1 VQQLDI
7 FAQMQQEIIQQNTAV
22 IKAVHET
29 NDTERLYYSISEV
42 AKMFNINASNLR
54 FWEKEFPQLKLKKN
68 AKGDRFFN
76 KENIEFIGT
85 IFYLTKERKFTLEGA
100 RTYLKK
106 VKKTTNNEKDLV
118 QQLTEL
124 KTFLQ
129 ELKNNLQ

>member
-1 VQQLDI
+1 
-7 FAQMQQEIIQQNTAV
+7 
-22 IKAVHET
+22 
-29 NDTERLYYSISEV
+29 V

-68 AKGDRFFN
+68 GKGDRFFT

-106 VKKTTNNEKDLV
+106 EKKTASNERDLV
-118 QQLTEL
+118 NQLLEL

-129 ELKNNLQ
+129 ELKNNL